1 MDVSEMGEAVS
12 EVAETKAE
20 INDYQK
26 IKPEGEMSVSDAKAF
41 WNEMFS
47 NEITTNPENET
58 QHENPHQEVIDGET
72 YYYGDNGNLYRV
84 GNELVANSEYSING
98 YDYKTDEQS
107 RIISARGKIQTKN
120 HEGRPPIED
129 SMENIGRGDQKKTDD
144 RGHLI
149 ADRFNGGNGLENLIP
164 MDSELNRKGGD
175 YYKLED
181 YMADAVASGADVY
194 AEINVVYDGDSA
206 RPSKFRIIVFVDG
219 EKEIYVFKNEGGNS
233 NDAG

>member
-1 MDVSEMGEAVS
+1 MGEIFEGRDFQEIVKS
-12 EVAETKAE
+12 EREGYK
-20 INDYQK
+20 D
-26 IKPEGEMSVSDAKAF
+26 IKPEGDVDPNNSRQFLDGFFEQ
-41 WNEMFS
+41 
-47 NEITTNPENET
+47 EIEPQYEIP
-58 QHENPHQEVIDGET
+58 ENPHQDIIDGKK
-72 YYYGDNGNLYRV
+72 YYYDDNGKIYRV
-84 GNELVANSEYSING
+84 DNELVANHEYSING
-98 YDYKTDEQS
+98 YEYKTDEQS
-107 RIISARGKIQTKN
+107 RIVSASGIIQTKD

-129 SMENIGRGDQKKTDD
+129 SMDNIGRGDQRKTDD

-164 MDSELNRKGGD
+164 MDSELNRRGGD

-206 RPSKFRIIVFVDG
+206 RPSEFRITVLVDG

-233 NDAG
+233 NDAR

>member
-1 MDVSEMGEAVS
+1 MGEIFEGRDFQEIVKS
-12 EVAETKAE
+12 EQEGYK
-20 INDYQK
+20 D
-26 IKPEGEMSVSDAKAF
+26 IKPEGDVNPNNARHFLDVFFEQ
-41 WNEMFS
+41 
-47 NEITTNPENET
+47 EIEPQYEIP
-58 QHENPHQEVIDGET
+58 ENPHQDIIDGKK
-72 YYYGDNGNLYRV
+72 YYYDDNGKIYRV
-84 GNELVANSEYSING
+84 DNGLVANHEYSING
-98 YDYKTDEQS
+98 YEYKTDEQS
-107 RIISARGKIQTKN
+107 RIVSASGIIQTKD
-120 HEGRPPIED
+120 HEGRSPIED

-194 AEINVVYDGDSA
+194 AEISVVYDGDSA
-206 RPSKFRIIVFVDG
+206 RPSEFRITVFVDG

-233 NDAG
+233 NDAR

>member
-1 MDVSEMGEAVS
+1 MKYNNEVSEGIEKQSDLPNEVEKSEAKDLPDEVGGSEVDDLPDEVGDENDVSG
-12 EVAETKAE
+12 K
-20 INDYQK
+20 K
-26 IKPEGEMSVSDAKAF
+26 R
-41 WNEMFS
+41 
-47 NEITTNPENET
+47 
-58 QHENPHQEVIDGET
+58 
-72 YYYGDNGNLYRV
+72 YYDDNGKLYRV
-84 GNELVANSEYSING
+84 DNELVANSEYSING

-107 RIISARGKIQTKN
+107 RIVSAGGKIQTKN

-164 MDSELNRKGGD
+164 MDSELNRKGD

-206 RPSKFRIIVFVDG
+206 RPSEFRITVFVDG
-219 EKEIYVFKNEGGNS
+219 EKEIYVFRNEGGNS
-233 NDAG
+233 NDAR